1 MKIFRSAR
9 RGSLRAVISS
19 TRGAI
24 DLASIMTGVLVLG
37 IIGGVIAATVFAV
50 IPWSQD
56 NAAKGNLATVGTAE
70 RAVQTTGATIFLKY
84 DSASTDHLALEASR
98 LGGIQHPNQRLIVD
112 TNAYGTQYLA
122 AQLSQTGQVWLST
135 SEDPTPRAAVD
146 AGFVLASYTG
156 GPGTTVSALAIPD
169 SLLVPAG
176 IASAAPQAMIHALV
190 TRTRYFA
197 VPGITPSELT
207 VSTFSGSMNTAT
219 VDYGGP
225 VVQAVQDAG
234 YADLVGLH
242 IRLAVDAGTVD
253 GINFVSHWRQRL
265 RLDLPGN
272 QRCREY
278 PLLRLR
284 PRGDAGTGPRQRR
297 KAALRFSNEFRSRFA
312 CPGRIYAAASDR
324 RADPCHR
331 RRGEHDHVQPR
342 RDPAVRF
349 LSERDHLLARSHPTE
364 RNKKNAH
371 SIRPPPRPR
380 RDSPTERQ
388 AVVRH
393 PLEALRAPADRD
405 YALCRPCRPCWPD
418 RAAAKRRGGDRLSCR
433 P

>member
-50 IPWSQD
+50 IPGSQD

-253 GINFVSHWRQRL
+253 GTQPTMESISSATGDSASAWTYQGTSVVGSTRYFDYVHGATLVPDPANAVKQLFGFRMSFALVSPAPAGSMPPPPTAVPIHVIVGAASTITYN
-265 RLDLPGN
+265 P
-272 QRCREY
+272 
-278 PLLRLR
+278 
-284 PRGDAGTGPRQRR
+284 AGTPPC
-297 KAALRFSNEFRSRFA
+297 AFSA
-312 CPGRIYAAASDR
+312 
-324 RADPCHR
+324 
-331 RRGEHDHVQPR
+331 
-342 RDPAVRF
+342 
-349 LSERDHLLARSHPTE
+349 
-364 RNKKNAH
+364 NA
-371 SIRPPPRPR
+371 I
-380 RDSPTERQ
+380 T
-388 AVVRH
+388 
-393 PLEALRAPADRD
+393 
-405 YALCRPCRPCWPD
+405 C
-418 RAAAKRRGGDRLSCR
+418 
-433 P
+433 